1 MQQLITVALVAC
13 AAIGC
18 GGSGA
23 ASVCADSTIQSDC
36 MNALGPCRDGHGNTC
51 IVCAGPHVQD
61 RCIYDPSA
69 PLDGG
74 TAVCV
79 ARCTECGADCQAQ

>member
-1 MQQLITVALVAC
+1 
-13 AAIGC
+13 
-18 GGSGA
+18 
-23 ASVCADSTIQSDC
+23 